1 MNSGPLGG
9 AATGDALNGQSN
21 QNLPSDPV
29 RKLAEYQLLREKLS
43 VRADPRLSDNAKKI
57 LGAES
62 ELDNLELK
70 ILLKLADDKYAEST
84 AEFQRLVDLT
94 GADEKI
100 GIAKWLAQHIYA
112 KARGKHVLEAFSI
125 DVAGGVA
132 GLRAD
137 TLGIRGAAVEG
148 SPAALFNN
156 FLTSI
161 GLAPVG
167 GVAAAAPAGAPP
179 T

>member
-9 AATGDALNGQSN
+9 NAVGDALNGQTN
-21 QNLPSDPV
+21 QALPSDPV

-43 VRADPRLSDNAKKI
+43 VRSDPRLSEEAKRI

-70 ILLKLADDKYAEST
+70 ILLKLSHADYAEST

-112 KARGKHVLEAFSI
+112 KARGKYVLQKFS
-125 DVAGGVA
+125 DELGADGVV
-132 GLRAD
+132 GLRA
-137 TLGIRGAAVEG
+137 GGAIRGGAAAG
-148 SPAALFNN
+148 SPAALFNQ
-156 FLTSI
+156 FLTSV
-161 GLAPVG
+161 GLAN
-167 GVAAAAPAGAPP
+167 VAPRPE
-179 T
+179 

>member
-1 MNSGPLGG
+1 MPIGG
-9 AATGDALNGQSN
+9 NAVGDALNGQSN

-43 VRADPRLSDNAKKI
+43 VRSDPRLSAEAKKI

-70 ILLKLADDKYAEST
+70 ILLKLSHSDYAEST

-112 KARGKHVLEAFSI
+112 KARGKYVLQKFS
-125 DVAGGVA
+125 DELGERGVESLREGGAV
-132 GLRAD
+132 
-137 TLGIRGAAVEG
+137 RGGAEDG
-148 SPAALFNN
+148 SPAALFNQ
-156 FLTSI
+156 FLTSV
-161 GLAPVG
+161 GLQNV
-167 GVAAAAPAGAPP
+167 APAPRSGG

>member
-9 AATGDALNGQSN
+9 NAVGDALNGQSN
-21 QNLPSDPV
+21 QALPSDPV

-43 VRADPRLSDNAKKI
+43 VRSDPRLSEEAKKI

-70 ILLKLADDKYAEST
+70 ILLKLSHADYAEST

-112 KARGKHVLEAFSI
+112 KARGKYVLQKFS
-125 DVAGGVA
+125 DELGANGSVENLRTAGAVRG
-132 GLRAD
+132 
-137 TLGIRGAAVEG
+137 GAAAG
-148 SPAALFNN
+148 SPAALFNQ
-156 FLTSI
+156 FLTSV
-161 GLAPVG
+161 GLQNV
-167 GVAAAAPAGAPP
+167 APAAE
-179 T
+179 